1 VASVCLSSKFKVAT
15 NMPAIHITHQEPT
28 LLETY
33 NENPTTLI
41 LLEGSGD
48 SQPPTITDPEGP

>member
-1 VASVCLSSKFKVAT
+1 
-15 NMPAIHITHQEPT
+15 MPAIHITHQEPT